1 MVLDCDIHIQCLLFT
16 YSGQQK
22 VLPSVTPLMKNKWML
37 EAGHRKWGEFN
48 AHSQV
53 IILVEKNHKK

>member
-37 EAGHRKWGEFN
+37 EAGHRK
-48 AHSQV
+48 
-53 IILVEKNHKK
+53 